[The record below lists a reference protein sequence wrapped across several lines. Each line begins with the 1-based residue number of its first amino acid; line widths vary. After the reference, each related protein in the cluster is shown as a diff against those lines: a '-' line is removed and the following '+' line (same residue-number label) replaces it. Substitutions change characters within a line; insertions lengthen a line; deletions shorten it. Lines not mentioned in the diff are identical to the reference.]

1 MAEQHDSTKPFRTE
15 QQKKYLK
22 TKYTTKAY
30 LSSIIINY
38 QFRSELSEQE
48 QEDMDRY
55 CRTTLFHLIQQKFSL
70 DDILKFISISAQSN
84 FSPGLENYLKEH
96 YYAVKP
102 KK

>member
-1 MAEQHDSTKPFRTE
+1 MEKPTSTTKPVRTE

-30 LSSIIINY
+30 LASIIINY
-38 QFRSELSEQE
+38 QFRAELSEQE

-55 CRTTLFHLIQQKFSL
+55 CRTTLFHLIQQKFTI
-70 DDILKFISISAQSN
+70 DDILKFISFSASSN
-84 FSPGLENYLKEH
+84 YSSELESYLREH
-96 YYAVKP
+96 FNAVKP

>member
-1 MAEQHDSTKPFRTE
+1 MEKQSSASKPVRTE
-15 QQKKYLK
+15 QQRKYLK

-55 CRTTLFHLIQQKFSL
+55 CRTTLFHLIQQKFTI
-70 DDILKFISISAQSN
+70 DDILKFISFSASSN
-84 FSPGLENYLKEH
+84 YSQGLEAYLREH
-96 YYAVKP
+96 FDAVKP